1 MIREPNTL
9 TATEAASSIASGVF
23 SSVDLVQSCLD
34 QISNTDDK
42 IKAWEYV
49 DSDNALDQ
57 AKECDRIRR
66 QGKSI
71 GRLHGVPVGLK
82 DIIDTVDMP
91 TQLGNA
97 VFEGRQTK
105 KDARLVE
112 RLRETPSPRRVS
124 GHPCRG
130 DGELFDLISA
140 LLVCP

>member
-9 TATEAASSIASGVF
+9 TATEAASSIASGVL

-34 QISNTDDK
+34 QISNTDDQ

-49 DSDNALDQ
+49 DSDKALEQ

-91 TQLGNA
+91 TQLGTA
-97 VFEGRQTK
+97 VFQGRQTK
-105 KDARLVE
+105 KENWHFCIQARHA
-112 RLRETPSPRRVS
+112 T
-124 GHPCRG
+124 HTT
-130 DGELFDLISA
+130 
-140 LLVCP
+140 